1 MALFCIT
8 VLYMTLLSQIII
20 RVMKFVSY
28 SSVNITY
35 VLLTYLLY
43 LLTYLLTYLITK
55 SDMDD
60 KVRDIFVIKLF
71 LY

>member
-1 MALFCIT
+1 
-8 VLYMTLLSQIII
+8 
-20 RVMKFVSY
+20 MKFVSY